1 MFSFPAVPAS
11 RGACPRRSR
20 RSLPSALVAT
30 VAVVVLAAC
39 SSGSEND
46 SPGVTLDGT
55 GGSVTIEAHD
65 PASYN
70 ANRIDAAVG
79 DLTVKLVQ
87 TGSIVHDF
95 QIDGI
100 DGKAQVTGSEREAT
114 ATFVGLEAGEYEYF
128 CGTPGHRAMGMKG
141 VLVVTE

>member
-1 MFSFPAVPAS
+1 MYPFTVRSGSTPARA
-11 RGACPRRSR
+11 RR
-20 RSLPSALVAT
+20 RSLAAALLAT
-30 VAVVVLAAC
+30 AAVVALAAC
-39 SSGSEND
+39 GGGSEND
-46 SPGVTLDGT
+46 SPGVTLDAT
-55 GGSVTIEAHD
+55 GGSITIEARD

-70 ANRIDAAVG
+70 ANRIDAAAG
-79 DLTVKLVQ
+79 DLTVTLRQ

-95 QIDGI
+95 QIDGLA
-100 DGKAQVTGSEREAT
+100 GKAQVSASQREAT